1 MASQI
6 SKNHTQYA
14 RSDLSGKVATVTGAG
29 SGIGR
34 AIALELS
41 EMGGKVVCSDINAE
55 TCEKT
60 AKEIRDRGQESI
72 SFRVDVADWESVQ
85 KLVNYTVS
93 SFGRID
99 VMVNNAGTTSRGK
112 DILELEVEEYLR
124 TIGVNQHGVFY
135 GIKAAGQAMKQ
146 NQVGEGG
153 RGVIINTASFFGVLA
168 VPNMLPYITS
178 KGAVIAL
185 TKSAAR
191 DLAKYDIRVVAVAPG
206 FIETPMNA
214 YRKTSAELWDIGQK
228 QNLRARAGKPE
239 QVARVVAFL
248 ACDRGSFVNGTTVF
262 ADDGASIF
270 KR

>member
-1 MASQI
+1 MTNNN
-6 SKNHTQYA
+6 SKDHA
-14 RSDLSGKVATVTGAG
+14 AKIRSELSGKAAAVTGAG

-41 EMGGKVVCSDINAE
+41 EMGAKVVCSDINAE

-72 SFRVDVADWESVQ
+72 SFRVDVAEWESVQ
-85 KLVNYTVS
+85 KLVSHTVS
-93 SFGRID
+93 SLGRID
-99 VMVNNAGTTSRGK
+99 IMVNNAGTTSRGK
-112 DILELEVEEYLR
+112 DIIELEVEEYLR

-135 GIKAAGQAMKQ
+135 GIKAAGQAMKD
-146 NQVGEGG
+146 NQAGEGG
-153 RGVIINTASFFGVLA
+153 RGVIISTASFFGVLA

-178 KGAVIAL
+178 KGAVMAL
-185 TKSAAR
+185 TKAAAR

-228 QNLRARAGKPE
+228 QNLRGRAGRPE
-239 QVARVVAFL
+239 QVAKVVAFL
-248 ACDRGSFVNGTTVF
+248 ASDRASFVNGTTVF